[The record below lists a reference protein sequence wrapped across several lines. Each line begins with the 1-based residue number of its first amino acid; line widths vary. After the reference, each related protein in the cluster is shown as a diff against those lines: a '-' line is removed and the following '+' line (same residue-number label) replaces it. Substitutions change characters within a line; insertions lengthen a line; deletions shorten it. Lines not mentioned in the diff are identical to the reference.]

1 MHDEMEFAN
10 VYEIAAAL
18 GHDVCETCQDQV
30 CRNPGHTGCAYDG
43 PGYVTPDGSLVFC
56 QACDE
61 AARLEDEP
69 TQVEP
74 IPLACDVEET
84 TPIRHEKASELAQ
97 KMDRRHEGVPE
108 PRKREAG
115 QWLWA
120 ILVLAAGI
128 AGLAV
133 TPGCA
138 TAPAPVQVEAVG
150 TLAAGPSVY
159 SAPVHETTPP
169 PSFELAGSAD
179 DDAGEVATTVTRVGD
194 TEAPAVVAKDQGLT
208 LGTVR

>member
-1 MHDEMEFAN
+1 MGTEFTN
-10 VYEIAAAL
+10 VYEIAEAL
-18 GHDVCETCQDQV
+18 GHDVCETCKEQV
-30 CRNPGHTGCAYDG
+30 CRNTGHTGCAYDG
-43 PGYVTPDGSLVFC
+43 PGYVTPDGCLVFC
-56 QACDE
+56 QSCGE

-84 TPIRHEKASELAQ
+84 TPIRHETAAELAQ
-97 KMDRRHEGVPE
+97 KMDRRHDGVPE

-120 ILVLAAGI
+120 FLVLAAGI

-138 TAPAPVQVEAVG
+138 TAPAPVQVEVVG

-159 SAPVHETTPP
+159 SAPLKHDAPP
-169 PSFELAGSAD
+169 ALGFVAGSD
-179 DDAGEVATTVTRVGD
+179 DDSPGEVVTTETRDAAPEVVT
-194 TEAPAVVAKDQGLT
+194 KDGGLQ
-208 LGTVR
+208 LGEGR